1 MQIPIVSVA
10 AWSGTG
16 KTTYLEKLIPEFK
29 RRGLRVAALKHD
41 AHDFDID
48 REGKDSWRMTQ
59 AGADVTIIASKKKT
73 VVMENRSVAIK
84 KVLETVHDVDLIVTE
99 GFKFGA
105 WPKLVLFRAAVG
117 KPLLDTAENCVAI
130 VTDDAVKT
138 DKLVLPFADV
148 KHAADLLLLAVGL
161 GKFV

>member
-1 MQIPIVSVA
+1 
-10 AWSGTG
+10 
-16 KTTYLEKLIPEFK
+16 
-29 RRGLRVAALKHD
+29 
-41 AHDFDID
+41 
-48 REGKDSWRMTQ
+48 MTQ

-73 VVMENRSVAIK
+73 VVMENRSVAIE

>member
-1 MQIPIVSVA
+1 
-10 AWSGTG
+10 
-16 KTTYLEKLIPEFK
+16 
-29 RRGLRVAALKHD
+29 
-41 AHDFDID
+41 
-48 REGKDSWRMTQ
+48 MTQ

-73 VVMENRSVAIK
+73 VVMENRSVAIE

-130 VTDDAVKT
+130 VTDAVKT

-148 KHAADLLLLAVGL
+148 KHAADLLLLAGGL

>member
-73 VVMENRSVAIK
+73 VVMENRSVAIE

-117 KPLLDTAENCVAI
+117 KPLLDTAENYVAI

>member
-1 MQIPIVSVA
+1 MQIPTVSVA

-16 KTTYLEKLIPEFK
+16 KTTYLEKMIPEFK

-73 VVMENRSVAIK
+73 VVMENRSVAIE

-148 KHAADLLLLAVGL
+148 KHAADLLLLAAEL
-161 GKFV
+161 EIFV